1 MKLYKY
7 EFHKLW
13 GIRWLRFMVVAF
25 LVVNVLLT
33 LYHANQK
40 DDTRAV
46 NKKIEEFYDLY
57 EQDPEGMEAYYQEL
71 LREYNASVSE
81 GGDRTD
87 QGGHRYAPEGY
98 TDTRLFTDRRL
109 VERNANAYATRMQK
123 AVERAELNLRELR
136 AMGISDD
143 SYNSQFQMTI
153 MERYAYLGENVRI
166 PVEHIYGWDTYFSY
180 DSVVLLLFLI
190 LTVVVAA
197 VISCDS
203 SADFDRVIHC
213 TRLGKA
219 GTIRAKMGVI
229 CIASVA
235 LTLLFSLTSFAVVA
249 LRCGLSSPQ
258 TVIQALSGYEL
269 AQYVMSI
276 GEYFAVSLLVRV
288 LSCLAFIA
296 LLSAL
301 AVHLRDQLL
310 ICGAGV
316 LFSAGN
322 LLLYLLPYGGA
333 EPAYKYL
340 NFMSVMLGE
349 PLFLRFRALNGFG
362 SVWAYVPVALVA
374 CGVCV
379 VVGSLW
385 AVLLYPQLR
394 SGRAR
399 GKRAKELVAYVTGRV
414 GKHLTPKA
422 RIRRRPHTLWSAEV
436 QKLTARRGLILLVL
450 LLIIGKTVYTIR
462 DFNPLSSY
470 TDKIFLSYMT
480 EYGGPVTDEKLTA
493 LENERA
499 EIEEILSAYEG
510 MGQDYVNGRI
520 TKEEYTAYLE
530 RHEAAGNRSE
540 FLRKTEERRDYLV
553 SLREE
558 GREGW
563 FLYDTGWKKLTCADP
578 DYFLYAAI
586 LLLCAGIFAV
596 EYSRDDTREGFIRI
610 LRSTGNGHAQTFF
623 VKLSVAVAA
632 AVILSILFTVIDVSV
647 AAYYYEL
654 PNFAAPLR
662 SIEIF
667 YSMKGSLSVGGY
679 LTVMTAIRC
688 FASVILAVWVVA
700 LSALTRRSFTTL
712 VIAVSTTLLPAFLD
726 KLNVTVA
733 RYLNVQT
740 VLAGYPLILSSAR
753 SNTFDGDW
761 TLVLTVLIGLV
772 FVTAILVGA
781 AYRKYEKMEG

>member
-1 MKLYKY
+1 MKLFKY

-13 GIRWLRFMVVAF
+13 GIRWLRFTVVAF

-98 TDTRLFTDRRL
+98 TDTRLFADRWL
-109 VERNANAYATRMQK
+109 VERNAGAYTTRMQK

-143 SYNSQFQMTI
+143 SYNSQFQLTI
-153 MERYAYLGENVRI
+153 MERYAYLGENVQI

-180 DSVVLLLFLI
+180 DSVVLLLFLL

-219 GTIRAKMGVI
+219 GTICAKVGVI
-229 CIASVA
+229 CAASVA

-258 TVIQALSGYEL
+258 TVMQALSGYEL

-276 GEYFAVSLLVRV
+276 GEYFVVSLLVRV
-288 LSCLAFIA
+288 LSCLAFAA

-301 AVHLRDQLL
+301 AVHLREQLL
-310 ICGAGV
+310 ICGVGI
-316 LFSAGN
+316 LFSGAN

-362 SVWAYVPVALVA
+362 SVWAYVPVALIA
-374 CGVCV
+374 CAVCV
-379 VVGSLW
+379 VAGILW
-385 AVLLYPQLR
+385 AMMLYPRLR
-394 SGRAR
+394 AGRA
-399 GKRAKELVAYVTGRV
+399 GENQIKAMLGQFSARV
-414 GKHLTPKA
+414 GKFLSPTMKIH
-422 RIRRRPHTLWSAEV
+422 RRPRSLWSAEI
-436 QKLTARRGLILLVL
+436 QKLTARRGLMLLVV
-450 LLIIGKTVYTIR
+450 LITLCKLAYSLH
-462 DFNPLSSY
+462 DFKPISSY
-470 TDKIFLSYMT
+470 TDEVFLTYMT
-480 EYGGPVTDEKLTA
+480 EYGGEVTDEKLA
-493 LENERA
+493 SLEAERA
-499 EIEEILSAYEG
+499 EIEEILSNYED
-510 MGQDYVNGRI
+510 MRQAYVNGRI
-520 TKEEYTAYLE
+520 TTEEYTAYLDRE
-530 RHEAAGNRSE
+530 EFARNKNE
-540 FLRKTEERRDYLV
+540 FLSKAEERRDYL
-553 SLREE
+553 LFLHEE

-578 DYFLYAAI
+578 DYFLYAVI
-586 LLLCAGIFAV
+586 LMLCAGIFAV
-596 EYSRDDTREGFIRI
+596 EYRRDDSRDGFVRI
-610 LRSTGNGHAQTFF
+610 LRTTGKGRANTFF
-623 VKLSVAVAA
+623 IKLSVAAVAA
-632 AVILSILFTVIDVSV
+632 LALSVIYSVIDLCVV
-647 AAYYYEL
+647 ASYYTL
-654 PNFAAPLR
+654 PDPDAPLC

-667 YSMKGSLSVGGY
+667 YSVRSSLSVGGY

-688 FASVILAVWVVA
+688 LASVILALWVTV
-700 LSALTRRSFTTL
+700 LSALTRKSFTTL
-712 VIAVSTTLLPAFLD
+712 VMAVSATLLPAFLD
-726 KLNVTVA
+726 QLNVTVA
-733 RYLNVQT
+733 RHLNMQT

-753 SNTFDGDW
+753 SDVFNGDW
-761 TLVLTVLIGLV
+761 TLVLTVLSGLV
-772 FVTAILVGA
+772 LVTAILVGA
-781 AYRKYEKMEG
+781 AYCKFEKMEG